1 MLKHCIVKYRK
12 SLLSVLLVLS
22 LAFSVFAA
30 PVTAFASENL
40 STTEDAKISFSK
52 GTFELNKK
60 KSKQLSLNK
69 SGLDSDAV
77 ITWKSSNKKVATVSG
92 GGKVKAKKVGTAKI
106 TATVKGT
113 NIKAT
118 CKVKVVHTKTLRVRA
133 TGYCNCR
140 KCSGPGHPRTASGK
154 RPKQGRTLA
163 VDRRKIPL
171 GSKIIMKGK
180 TYYAEDTGSA
190 IRGNKIDV
198 YFKSHK
204 TARHYGVKRVTIK
217 VYYKK

>member
-1 MLKHCIVKYRK
+1 MLKYCIEKNRK
-12 SLLSVLLVLS
+12 SFLSLLLVLS
-22 LAFSVFAA
+22 MAFAMFAL
-30 PVTAFASENL
+30 PVTAFASE
-40 STTEDAKISFSK
+40 SEGAGAKISFSDESI
-52 GTFELNKK
+52 ELNKK

-69 SGLDSDAV
+69 NGMADDAV
-77 ITWKSSNKKVATVSG
+77 ISWKSSNKKVASVSSS
-92 GGKVKAKKVGTAKI
+92 GKVKAKKVGTAKI

-113 NIKAT
+113 DIKAT
-118 CKVKVVHTKTLRVRA
+118 CKVKVVHTKTFRVRA

-140 KCSGPGHPRTASGK
+140 RCSGPGHPRTASGR

-198 YFKSHK
+198 YFKSHGR
-204 TARHYGVKRVTIK
+204 ARRYGVKRVTIK